1 MEAEAAQQ
9 ETRNGDNYQL
19 FGDNKTRYI
28 DKFKTYLEKSL
39 PFCVIVLAILV
50 AILFTLTI
58 SLFVHQGTLSATL
71 KEINELKT
79 NVTDGMSSME
89 DRLAEVE
96 KIKGQPG
103 PQGNPGPKG
112 DTGPPGPQGNPGPRG
127 DQGPKGERGEKGPVG
142 PKGKLVPQEPMT
154 LNLSNAVKNDKD
166 LFNVT
171 CYGPCYDLSIRL
183 ETQTGDADLY
193 AREGAYPVIDGSD
206 CDADIC
212 KVCRSRASDE
222 IDTCHD
228 INVVDSSYFYVMVNA
243 HKDYSG
249 GKITFSGINF
259 KNATK
264 IPLDEG

>member
-28 DKFKTYLEKSL
+28 DKLKTYLEKSL

-71 KEINELKT
+71 KEINELKV
-79 NVTDGMSSME
+79 NVTDGMTSME

-112 DTGPPGPQGNPGPRG
+112 DTGPAGPQGNPGPRG

-193 AREGAYPVIDGSD
+193 ARYVLKSFQCIFNAGLHRNVLFCREGAYPVIDGSD

-228 INVVDSSYFYVMVNA
+228 INVVDSSYLYVMV
-243 HKDYSG
+243 
-249 GKITFSGINF
+249 
-259 KNATK
+259 
-264 IPLDEG
+264 